1 MRIQS
6 KLRLLALIAA
16 LGAVEARAHG
26 WVFITPPPPP
36 PPAHPTPPTFGG
48 PAGGGTTGG
57 SGGVGLGGGVAGG
70 TTGVGG
76 GGAGGGSPA
85 PTGGGVAS
93 GGGVGGGTA
102 GRGGA
107 GGGAPAPAPG
117 TSAPPLAPPGP
128 RRSDPGS
135 AGPRGGG
142 TNLGRARPKTSEPWL
157 NDIRVPWT
165 PELLP
170 AFKTDAYASVAGT
183 IADALARPAAEGGWN
198 RDGRA
203 VMVAIYDA
211 SDARH
216 VAALQALDADARV
229 RTSAQFFQC
238 FRADA
243 APIGAGESGLRFA
256 VYDAAGTL
264 VGESSGAVKPSRIF
278 SLLEKAYAKPRGQDL
293 GADCAR
299 LDPFLKHRAHCAY
312 LLKAAA
318 ATVVC
323 PDCGERRSDVET
335 RVAEITTAKRATE
348 STIADVLAGK

>member
-26 WVFITPPPPP
+26 FIFVTPGPPP
-36 PPAHPTPPTFGG
+36 PPARPNPPTFNG
-48 PAGGGTTGG
+48 PAGGSTTGG
-57 SGGVGLGGGVAGG
+57 GVGGVGSGGSGF
-70 TTGVGG
+70 GG

-85 PTGGGVAS
+85 PTGGS
-93 GGGVGGGTA
+93 GGGTTARGGVGGGTA
-102 GRGGA
+102 GSGGV
-107 GGGAPAPAPG
+107 GGGAPAPAPS
-117 TSAPPLAPPGP
+117 TPPLAPPGL

-203 VMVAIYDA
+203 VLVAIYDA
-211 SDARH
+211 SDERH

-256 VYDAAGTL
+256 VYDAAGAL
-264 VGESSGAVKPSRIF
+264 VGETSGAVKPARIF
-278 SLLEKAYAKPRGQDL
+278 SLLEKAYAKSRGQDL

-335 RVAEITTAKRATE
+335 RVNEIATAKRATE